1 MMNRTN
7 VQPTTRQRRSEALTR
22 SPGTSQRRRSSVPLA
37 TWLLAAFVLGLS
49 TSAGAQGTD
58 TSGAAPFHDRWLRS
72 LMLPGVDEIPH
83 FDGPVA
89 EVSRTSTSDGRV
101 TEARV
106 WRLDERGW
114 PIDTELTLFA
124 NNTEYTYFSTWTYG
138 SDGLPTTIE
147 LGGGTHDVMFLSW
160 GAGTV
165 DVSSATFALR
175 FTYDAARDV
184 LEVNQTL
191 PTEVRRV
198 FSFRADGSYD
208 YEFFS
213 KDESGQMQVGATGTV
228 DSDNLRTGS
237 ASSSLTSSLSV
248 SERDE
253 RGNPLAAALTRSGA
267 VTGVTDFAWGITYR

>member
-1 MMNRTN
+1 MNHPYVRT
-7 VQPTTRQRRSEALTR
+7 TTRRRGEAAMGPLPA
-22 SPGTSQRRRSSVPLA
+22 SRRRGRHLA
-37 TWLLAAFVLGLS
+37 FAPWLLATLALGLLA
-49 TSAGAQGTD
+49 SAGAQGSD
-58 TSGAAPFHDRWLRS
+58 TSRSDPFHDRWLRS

-83 FDGPVA
+83 FSGPVA
-89 EVSRTSTSDGRV
+89 EVSRTSASDGRV

-114 PIDTELTLFA
+114 PTGTELTLFA

-147 LGGGTHDVMFLSW
+147 LGGGAHDVMFLSW
-160 GAGTV
+160 DASTV
-165 DVSSATFALR
+165 DVSSATYALR

-198 FSFRADGSYD
+198 FTFDADGSYD
-208 YEFFS
+208 YEFYS
-213 KDESGQMQVGATGTV
+213 KDDSGKMQVAATGTV

-253 RGNPLAAALTRSGA
+253 RGNPLSAALTRSGA